1 MPVYT
6 ETKTY
11 HTKAHMGMIDVTDDF
26 RAAVQNAC
34 RKTGMQSGTIT
45 GFTTGGVAGLLNR
58 LQIQLVFAAVNSQRR
73 THLRPDYLKNRL
85 LQINHFYPYPVTRK
99 IFCHFGMT
107 AVKPCPVSK

>member
-1 MPVYT
+1 MDILCLHQFRVIYRFPLPVGFQVNLSKRILFIELPFT
-6 ETKTY
+6 VL
-11 HTKAHMGMIDVTDDF
+11 D
-26 RAAVQNAC
+26 RVQLIF
-34 RKTGMQSGTIT
+34 ML
-45 GFTTGGVAGLLNR
+45 GLLNR

-107 AVKPCPVSK
+107 AVKPDIISE